1 MWQGQSTLTPWGSE
15 MHVHITP
22 VGFSREP
29 IMKVISK
36 ISGVDSLFLLHTSNS
51 ESRSTAE
58 GIRDTLSSM
67 IPSITLRTIPFSDFM
82 GIVSTIYSIFEE
94 TNRGD
99 TAYSVNITGG
109 TNLMAAATC
118 YSSYYIH
125 ARIYYSLNS
134 ADLPIDRQVIEVNA
148 PAAVDVSGY
157 KDLTKDILR
166 LLLKRREDGVP
177 VTNTDIARAFGINKQ
192 KAGYHIRI
200 LVDDGL
206 LKKTDY
212 SLEDGRID
220 GRRNDLVLTPQGV
233 MIANTLRR
241 CAKFISRS
249 VRSPRASLPQVF
261 PGW

>member
-1 MWQGQSTLTPWGSE
+1 
-15 MHVHITP
+15 MHVHIAP

-29 IMKVISK
+29 ILKVISK

-94 TNRGD
+94 TSRGD

-125 ARIYYSLNS
+125 ARIYYSLN
-134 ADLPIDRQVIEVNA
+134 AVDLPIDRQVIEVNA

-166 LLLKRREDGVP
+166 LLLKRREEGVP

-212 SLEDGRID
+212 SLDDGRID

-233 MIANTLRR
+233 MIANTL
-241 CAKFISRS
+241 
-249 VRSPRASLPQVF
+249 
-261 PGW
+261 